1 MQTAM
6 ENLGKG
12 FDEEAIAEDG
22 AQKEKFLNFFLCIL
36 LNLKYLKYF
45 FIYYFH
51 TYKSLEGFDD
61 LVIDCN
67 FIVPILKSESNK
79 KQLGK
84 FFFGVRKKMKKKKPI
99 IADFRKLCEQ

>member
-36 LNLKYLKYF
+36 LN
-45 FIYYFH
+45 
-51 TYKSLEGFDD
+51 
-61 LVIDCN
+61 
-67 FIVPILKSESNK
+67 
-79 KQLGK
+79 
-84 FFFGVRKKMKKKKPI
+84 
-99 IADFRKLCEQ
+99 